1 MIAISQLHEL
11 PKTSGIYR
19 VMDAQGVTLYIGQ
32 AKNIHHRWNN
42 GHHKL
47 GEIIAICGIDAYITW
62 VEVPEWLLNRAENAA
77 VVFYKPQLN
86 AKTPP
91 IV

>member
-1 MIAISQLHEL
+1 MITIRQLHEL

-19 VMDAQGVTLYIGQ
+19 VVDAQGITLYVGQ
-32 AKNIHHRWNN
+32 AKNIHHRWKN

-47 GEIIAICGIDAYITW
+47 AEIIAICGVDACITW
-62 VEVPEWLLNRAENAA
+62 VEIPEWLLNRAENAA
-77 VVFYKPQLN
+77 VFAYKPQLN

>member
-1 MIAISQLHEL
+1 MITILQLHEL

-19 VMDAQGVTLYIGQ
+19 VVDFSGTTLYIGQ
-32 AKNIHHRWNN
+32 AKNIHHRWNS

-47 GEIIAICGIDAYITW
+47 GEIIAICGLDAYITW
-62 VEVPEWLLNRAENAA
+62 VEVPQWLLNRAEHVA
-77 VVFYKPQLN
+77 VCDYKPILN

-91 IV
+91 LV